1 MIVKIERLDDFGR
14 GIALIDGKITFVSG
28 AYTGDTVKI
37 DIIENKKKYNVAVI
51 KEVIKRGNIYQNN
64 GCKNPCGGCNLL
76 ISDNNEINY
85 KENLIKSFFKDCEIK
100 SLVSLNRL
108 HYRNKITLRYDKV
121 LGLYEE
127 KTNNIVEVNDCLL
140 VTDAI
145 NKTIG
150 NLKSILNGF
159 NSPLEIIIKDLNGI
173 MIYIKGN
180 FKKIE
185 KLKNIADVL
194 YINDICYTEQKYL
207 EFNDLF
213 IGPNS
218 FFQVNNEISKELYDE
233 ILLNLNK
240 NDKVLD
246 LYSGVGSISKHI
258 SNKVN
263 KVLGIE
269 IVKEAVDLA
278 NMIDNEKLE
287 FRCGNVEDYL
297 SIFKE
302 YNVAIID
309 PPRAG
314 LSKAVTEK
322 LNNTNLDK
330 IIYISCNI
338 RTLKRDIDL
347 LTNYK
352 IKYVRGFNMFFY
364 THHLEVLVILER
376 KEKIK

>member
-108 HYRNKITLRYDKV
+108 HYRNKITIRYDKV

-173 MIYIKGN
+173 M
-180 FKKIE
+180 
-185 KLKNIADVL
+185 
-194 YINDICYTEQKYL
+194 
-207 EFNDLF
+207 
-213 IGPNS
+213 
-218 FFQVNNEISKELYDE
+218 
-233 ILLNLNK
+233 
-240 NDKVLD
+240 
-246 LYSGVGSISKHI
+246 
-258 SNKVN
+258 
-263 KVLGIE
+263 
-269 IVKEAVDLA
+269 
-278 NMIDNEKLE
+278 
-287 FRCGNVEDYL
+287 R
-297 SIFKE
+297 
-302 YNVAIID
+302 
-309 PPRAG
+309 
-314 LSKAVTEK
+314 
-322 LNNTNLDK
+322 
-330 IIYISCNI
+330 
-338 RTLKRDIDL
+338 
-347 LTNYK
+347 
-352 IKYVRGFNMFFY
+352 
-364 THHLEVLVILER
+364 
-376 KEKIK
+376 

>member
-352 IKYVRGFNMFFY
+352 IKYVRGFNMFPY